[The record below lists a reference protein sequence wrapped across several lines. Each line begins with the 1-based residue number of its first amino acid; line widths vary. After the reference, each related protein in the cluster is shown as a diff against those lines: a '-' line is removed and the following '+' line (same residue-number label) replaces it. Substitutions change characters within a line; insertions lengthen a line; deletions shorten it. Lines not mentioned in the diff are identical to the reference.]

1 MGFSVIILFKSLL
14 HVFCSLVFSAHNS
27 SVSHPKHFLK
37 TSFIKLILSR
47 VRSRVY
53 SRLYSQER
61 YQLPVK
67 TNQLAQIIQVGY
79 NGHGCADDDD
89 DVEEEDGDACSRRKI
104 WGTMSHSPENS
115 SDLSDWRAIQSNEE
129 QRLVKKSQSRKEASI
144 IFLPPQIAEMPANRR
159 RNRWIVIS

>member
-1 MGFSVIILFKSLL
+1 MKLKWNY
-14 HVFCSLVFSAHNS
+14 SLVVSFIQRHMLTIFFCWAKNIKYAYQVFSGLQQKIAQIIE
-27 SVSHPKHFLK
+27 VLGKLSHPKHFLK

-79 NGHGCADDDD
+79 SGQGCADDDD
-89 DVEEEDGDACSRRKI
+89 VVEEDGDACS
-104 WGTMSHSPENS
+104 
-115 SDLSDWRAIQSNEE
+115 
-129 QRLVKKSQSRKEASI
+129 
-144 IFLPPQIAEMPANRR
+144 
-159 RNRWIVIS
+159 

>member
-1 MGFSVIILFKSLL
+1 MLIRFFSGLQQKIAQIIEVLGKL
-14 HVFCSLVFSAHNS
+14 
-27 SVSHPKHFLK
+27 SHPKHFLK

-104 WGTMSHSPENS
+104 
-115 SDLSDWRAIQSNEE
+115 
-129 QRLVKKSQSRKEASI
+129 
-144 IFLPPQIAEMPANRR
+144 
-159 RNRWIVIS
+159 